1 MFNKNKFFKGRLIV
15 YLSAVLFVFVTGSTF
30 KGEDDIYDKINKNL
44 DILGKVYRE
53 ITLNYVDEIDPDR
66 FVAAGIEGMLSTLD
80 PYTSYLDERS
90 RDQIDLI
97 TLGKYGGIGVT
108 VGLRD
113 SVVTIT
119 EVMNGYEAQRKGLR
133 RGDKILQIDGK
144 EISGLKI
151 DDIRKFVR
159 GPVGSVIKLKI
170 DREGN
175 ELDIDMT
182 REEIIL
188 KNVSYS
194 GYLGEKADGIGYIKL
209 DRFTNNSEQEF
220 TNSLKMLQA
229 NGQLNGLVID
239 LRGNGGGLLDAA
251 IGILNKLVEKN
262 SLLVITKGRKADSEK
277 KYFSTEEPLLN
288 KNTPLAVLIDS
299 NTASAS
305 EIVAGALQDLDR
317 AVIIG
322 GNSFG
327 KGLVQQ
333 FKDLDADSQLRI
345 TLSRYFTPSGR
356 WIQEKN
362 YFKENK
368 SGVFLNKD
376 AFTQMEFKTLDGRK
390 VLALGG
396 IMPDVKLDL
405 AAESDIHQSLINNDM
420 FFKFANY
427 YLLSN
432 QVDKS
437 FRVDDNVYNE
447 FLNFLSTSGYIYN
460 SVADR
465 KITDLKNIGTQKS
478 FSSRYNELLQN
489 LENEVQAEETG
500 ELNAAKDEIKRSIEI
515 EINKRRITE
524 SEQIEVTFPS
534 DLVLQEAIKV
544 LRDRSLYDSL
554 LRPY

>member
-1 MFNKNKFFKGRLIV
+1 MFSKNNFFKNRIIIWAG
-15 YLSAVLFVFVTGSTF
+15 AVLFIFITGSTF
-30 KGEDDIYDKINKNL
+30 KGEDDVYDKINKNL

-80 PYTSYLDERS
+80 PYTTYLDDRS
-90 RDQIDLI
+90 RDQIDLV

-133 RGDKILQIDGK
+133 RGDKILEIDGK
-144 EISGLKI
+144 QISGLKI
-151 DDIRKFVR
+151 EDIRKFVR
-159 GPVGSVIKLKI
+159 GPVGSSMRLKI

-175 ELDIDMT
+175 ELDFDMT

-194 GYLGEKADGIGYIKL
+194 GYIGDKAEGIGYIKL

-251 IGILNKLVEKN
+251 IGILNKLVDKN
-262 SLLVITKGRKADSEK
+262 SLLVITKGRNADSEK
-277 KYFSTEEPLLN
+277 KYFSTQEPLLN
-288 KNTPLAVLIDS
+288 KSTPLAVLIDS

-322 GNSFG
+322 SNSFG

-368 SGVFLNKD
+368 SGVFLDKN
-376 AFTQMEFKTLDGRK
+376 AFLQTEFKTLDGRK
-390 VLALGG
+390 VFALGG
-396 IMPDVKLDL
+396 IKPDVELDL
-405 AAESDIHQSLINNDM
+405 AAESDIHQSLVNNDV

-427 YLLSN
+427 YLLNHS
-432 QVDKS
+432 VEGS
-437 FRVDDNVYNE
+437 FNVDDNVYNE
-447 FLNFLSTSGYIYN
+447 FLNFLNTSGYTYN
-460 SVADR
+460 SSADR
-465 KITDLKNIGTQKS
+465 KIVDLKNIGTQKS
-478 FSSRYNELLQN
+478 FSEKYNELLNN
-489 LENEVQAEETG
+489 LEDEIQAQEVN
-500 ELNAAKDEIKRSIEI
+500 ELNNAKDEIKRSIEI

-524 SEQIEVTFPS
+524 SEQIEVTFPT
-534 DLVLQEAIKV
+534 DIVLQEAIKV

-554 LRPY
+554 LRPF